1 MILAEEQLRQMFPN
15 AGRRLDPHLPF
26 IGSALERGDITTPE
40 RIAAFLAQVAHESA
54 EYRYMEEIADGSDY
68 EGRLDLGNTHPGD
81 GMRFKGHGPI
91 QITGRA
97 NHRACG
103 YALGIPLESEPTLIC
118 TPEYGT
124 ASAAW
129 FWNSRNLSLLADLGW
144 FTTTTKV
151 INGGTNGLYDRWKY
165 YNRNREIL
173 SLRPLYPIGEI
184 DAIRA
189 FQRAHGLVD
198 DGVVGPKTMAA
209 VIVAAEAAPRPLPAD
224 GTCTAAPGW
233 DPAKVA

>member
-1 MILAEEQLRQMFPN
+1 MTLTEEQLRQMFPS
-15 AGRRLDPHLPF
+15 AGSRLDAHLPF
-26 IGSALERGDITTPE
+26 INPALEQGDITTPE

-54 EYRYMEEIADGSDY
+54 EYRYLEEIADGSDY

-103 YALGIPLESEPTLIC
+103 YALGIPLELEPTLIC
-118 TPEYGT
+118 TPQWGT
-124 ASAAW
+124 ASATW

-144 FTTTTKV
+144 FTAITKV
-151 INGGTNGLYDRWKY
+151 VNGGTNGLFDRWRY
-165 YNRNREIL
+165 YNNNREVL
-173 SLRPLYPIGEI
+173 GLPPLYPIGEI

-189 FQRAHGLVD
+189 FQRAHGLAD
-198 DGVVGPKTMAA
+198 DGAVGPKTWAA
-209 VIVAAEAAPRPLPAD
+209 VVAAAEAAPR

>member
-1 MILAEEQLRQMFPN
+1 MIITEEQFRQMMPN
-15 AGRRLDPHLPF
+15 AGSRLDAHWPF
-26 IGSALERGDITTPE
+26 INPALENAAIDTPE
-40 RIAAFLAQVAHESA
+40 RIAAFLAQVAHESG
-54 EYRYMEEIADGSDY
+54 ELRYMEEIADGSAY

-103 YALGIPLESEPTLIC
+103 YALGIALEAEPTLIC
-118 TPEYGT
+118 LPTYAT

-129 FWNSRNLSLLADLGW
+129 FWNSRNLSRLADLGW
-144 FTTTTKV
+144 FTAITKV

-173 SLRPLYPIGEI
+173 GLRPLYPIGEI

-198 DGVVGPKTMAA
+198 DGLVGPKTMAA
-209 VIVAAEAAPRPLPAD
+209 VVAAAEAKPRPMPTDAV
-224 GTCTAAPGW
+224 CTAAPGW